1 MFSCSSACQLTKK
14 GDSLRVWRL
23 QPLGPVGRGQEEA
36 AWYIRARCWRG
47 VQCMR
52 ALAGLSVASRS
63 EDRLGTAQLSEPSIG
78 ARFCTTMAHGLKR
91 LAAATVNAPVCI

>member
-1 MFSCSSACQLTKK
+1 
-14 GDSLRVWRL
+14 
-23 QPLGPVGRGQEEA
+23 
-36 AWYIRARCWRG
+36 
-47 VQCMR
+47 MR